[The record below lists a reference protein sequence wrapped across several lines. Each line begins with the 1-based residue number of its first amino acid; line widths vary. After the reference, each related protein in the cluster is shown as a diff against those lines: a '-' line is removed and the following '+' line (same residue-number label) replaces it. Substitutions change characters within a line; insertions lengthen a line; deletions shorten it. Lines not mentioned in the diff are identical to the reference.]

1 MLSRDFWISEL
12 VLERMQFAS
21 HGDVGPPEG
30 DKNIRLAHGLQAQA
44 ASAPTLG
51 HQILTTLLQEGIIIS
66 QMAKLRLRKVKAFGQ
81 YIREQDLKPG
91 CVSC

>member
-1 MLSRDFWISEL
+1 
-12 VLERMQFAS
+12 MQFAS
-21 HGDVGPPEG
+21 PGDAGPPEG

-51 HQILTTLLQEGIIIS
+51 HQILTTLLQGCMIIS
-66 QMAKLRLRKVKAFGQ
+66 QVAKLRLRKVEAFGQ

-91 CVSC
+91 SVSC